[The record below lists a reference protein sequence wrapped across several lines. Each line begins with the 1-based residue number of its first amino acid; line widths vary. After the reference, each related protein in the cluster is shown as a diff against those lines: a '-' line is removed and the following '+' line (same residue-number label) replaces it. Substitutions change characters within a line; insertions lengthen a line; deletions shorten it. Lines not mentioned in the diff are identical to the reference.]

1 MLASVADD
9 GASDLELLERYRRGD
24 ARAMDRLVERHA
36 GAVYAFARRMVGDD
50 GSIVDDLVQEV
61 WLKVLRGTAG
71 FDGRSRFTTWLF
83 SVTRNACLD
92 HARRRRRAPL
102 VEASGEAP
110 GPEGPERAGIDG
122 LADPGPPV
130 IDRVA
135 RRELT
140 GLVEQAAAALPLEQ
154 REVFLLREQTDMSF
168 HEISAALGVPRDTV
182 KSRMRYALGHVRRF
196 LRDRLGVD
204 VEVPPRGL

>member
-1 MLASVADD
+1 MLGSVADD

-36 GAVYAFARRMVGDD
+36 GAVYAFARRMVGD
-50 GSIVDDLVQEV
+50 GPLVEDLVQEV
-61 WLKVLRGTAG
+61 WLKVLRGTSG

-83 SVTRNACLD
+83 AVTRNACLD
-92 HARRRRRAPL
+92 HARRRRRAPV
-102 VEASGEAP
+102 VEEAADAP
-110 GPEGPERAGIDG
+110 ADGAGVDG
-122 LADPGPPV
+122 LADPSPPV

-135 RRELT
+135 RRELS
-140 GLVEQAAAALPLEQ
+140 GLLEQAVAALPLEQ

-168 HEISAALGVPRDTV
+168 QEISAALGVPRDTV

-196 LRDRLGVD
+196 LRERLGVD